1 MNGSLRLVL
10 YAFLAVMITGCG
22 NSDPDLSQSGP
33 TVTSG
38 AARQFTI
45 CLLPKIKGISYFTS
59 CAKGAEEAATELGN
73 VNLIYDGPT
82 DGDARK
88 QAEMIEQWIIDD
100 VDAICV
106 APNAPDVVAAAMKEA
121 QAAGIHVLTW
131 DADGTSDSR
140 SFFVNQATPESIAH
154 GMVNTMITDVGGPDV
169 EGDVVIISSDAT
181 SDNQNS
187 WIEVMKPALEESKL
201 NLVTIKYPGENASNA
216 LGDAQDVLR
225 KYPDL
230 KGIFGISSVAFPGAA
245 EAVEQQ
251 KRVGEVMV
259 TGLSTPGDMKEFV
272 KKGTVKSLVLWNTID
287 LGYLT
292 IHAAEAMC
300 TGQLKTGDQTF
311 EAGRLGE
318 LQIDGDN
325 ILLGD
330 IMVFNAE
337 NIDDYDF

>member
-1 MNGSLRLVL
+1 MKAILRFIFS
-10 YAFLAVMITGCG
+10 AFAALIIVGCG
-22 NSDPDLSQSGP
+22 NPDDDPAGNA
-33 TVTSG
+33 TSG
-38 AARQFTI
+38 DGRKFTI

-59 CAKGAEEAATELGN
+59 CAKGAEEAAAELGN
-73 VNLIYDGPT
+73 VTLIYDGPT

-88 QAEMIEQWIIDD
+88 QAEMIEQWIIDG

-131 DADGTSDSR
+131 DADGTTDSR

-154 GMVNTMITDVGGPDV
+154 GMVNTMIADVGGPEV
-169 EGDVVIISSDAT
+169 EGEVVIISSDAT

-187 WIEVMKPALEESKL
+187 WIDVMKPALEASKL

-251 KRVGEVMV
+251 SRIGEVMV
-259 TGLSTPGDMKEFV
+259 TGLSTPGDMRQFV
-272 KKGTVKSLVLWNTID
+272 KNGTVKSVILWNTID

-300 TGQLKTGDQTF
+300 RGQLKTGAQKFD
-311 EAGRLGE
+311 AGRLGE
-318 LQIDGDN
+318 LQIEGDN

-330 IMVFNAE
+330 ILVFNAE
-337 NIDDYDF
+337 NIDEYDF